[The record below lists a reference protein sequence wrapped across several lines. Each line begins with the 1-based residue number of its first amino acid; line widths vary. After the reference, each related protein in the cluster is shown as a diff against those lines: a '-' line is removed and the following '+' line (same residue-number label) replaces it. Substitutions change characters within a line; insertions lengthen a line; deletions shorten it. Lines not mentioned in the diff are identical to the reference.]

1 MFISISFIL
10 YVNGC
15 ITAYRSFILYI
26 NGCIT
31 AYRQLLFAN
40 ARTENENLV
49 HAKKICYTNNK
60 KTIQLLWKILQER
73 RNESSWKFLKKIY
86 LMGTSSIFSPNP
98 DFYRLYNPKKL
109 DDVLEVLVLKG

>member
-1 MFISISFIL
+1 
-10 YVNGC
+10 
-15 ITAYRSFILYI
+15 
-26 NGCIT
+26 
-31 AYRQLLFAN
+31 
-40 ARTENENLV
+40 
-49 HAKKICYTNNK
+49 
-60 KTIQLLWKILQER
+60 LWKILQER

>member
-1 MFISISFIL
+1 MQFQKVKTPMTMEQPQKQDKNEKLPMFISISFIL

-15 ITAYRSFILYI
+15 ITAYSSFILYI

-40 ARTENENLV
+40 ASTENENLV

-60 KTIQLLWKILQER
+60 KTIQLL
-73 RNESSWKFLKKIY
+73 
-86 LMGTSSIFSPNP
+86 
-98 DFYRLYNPKKL
+98 
-109 DDVLEVLVLKG
+109 